1 MLALLV
7 PVVAILLDTVMRAFN
22 ARAGNPIVSRIRST
36 ANVFILEPFT
46 SMFPDQT
53 YLQTAAVALAGYGVI
68 TLLVVALFRV
78 LRMATKPRSAPK
90 SAPPSPVRRPAGAD
104 AAPTGTAAPADKP
117 ETASATDETVP
128 PPSATE
134 PATPP
139 KQTLPKD

>member
-1 MLALLV
+1 MLVLLV
-7 PVVAILLDTVMRAFN
+7 PVVAILLDTVLRAFN
-22 ARAGNPIVSRIRST
+22 ARSGNPIVAPIRST

-78 LRMATKPRSAPK
+78 LRTAAKPRSAPK
-90 SAPPSPVRRPAGAD
+90 SAPPSPVRRSD
-104 AAPTGTAAPADKP
+104 APTATTAAPAKKP
-117 ETASATDETVP
+117 ETATGTDETVP
-128 PPSATE
+128 PPSTTA